1 LSDIE
6 EQLSD
11 EEQTSDNEEIDE
23 GK

>member
-11 EEQTSDNEEIDE
+11 EEQTSDNE
-23 GK
+23 KNRWR